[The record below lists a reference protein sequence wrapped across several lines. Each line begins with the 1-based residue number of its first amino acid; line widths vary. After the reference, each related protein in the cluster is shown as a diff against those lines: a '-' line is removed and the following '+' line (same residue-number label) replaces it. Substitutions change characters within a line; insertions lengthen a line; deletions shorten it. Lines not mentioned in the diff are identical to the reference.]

1 MRVGGLGGRLEDWE
15 TKAAK
20 GKNRLV
26 LAIVALVL
34 VLWTLSYFWVLNA
47 YVGTRVAAARADMT
61 TIGASYGSAMSSS
74 LNERL
79 ALVEGL
85 AAFITVKIHEPDKEF
100 PTDMQ
105 VEFPLFAG
113 AMFHSVEGVRNIS
126 VSPDFSVR
134 WVFPDDPGNRKVIGN
149 NILDDKRTGF
159 AAAVRRAIDTHGIA
173 VHEPVD
179 LIQGG
184 LGLIARQAVYRDDKP
199 WGAVGMAFMVD
210 PLVRQTG
217 LPTLGGRVNWGLR
230 TAGGTA
236 VAGNGGVFADEP
248 VVTRVTLPDG
258 YWELALAPMVG
269 WEGSVRD
276 SLEYHLIQAALVV
289 MGLVVLLLAVTQT
302 TNRQRLREQ
311 VRSRTADLWEI
322 QKKLESHGRE
332 LGQAHEEL
340 ERFAYVAAHDLQ
352 EPLRSITSFS
362 QLILRTYHDK
372 LDDEG
377 QAWLSQVIDG
387 GQRMR
392 LLLRDIQLYLAEA
405 TLPLPTAPHGVA
417 EALED
422 AKGKLANAIVKSGA
436 VIEAGPLP
444 EVMADRR
451 RLTEIMTVLLSN
463 GIEYRK
469 PGVQPLVT
477 ISARRD
483 LGMQVIEVSDNG
495 IGIAPEYHKRIFE
508 VFQRLH
514 GRLEHPGTGM
524 GLAIAH
530 KMVLRLGG
538 KITLSSTPG
547 EGSKFSI
554 HLPGV

>member
-1 MRVGGLGGRLEDWE
+1 VRVGSLGEHVEEWD

-20 GKNRLV
+20 ARNRLV
-26 LAIVALVL
+26 LAVAALVL
-34 VLWTLSYFWVLNA
+34 VLWTISYFWVLNA
-47 YVGTRVAAARADMT
+47 YVGSRVAATRAEMT
-61 TIGASYGSAMSSS
+61 TIGASYGSALSSS

-85 AAFITVKIHEPDKEF
+85 AAFITVKILEPEKEF
-100 PTDMQ
+100 PPDML
-105 VEFPLFAG
+105 VEFPQFAG
-113 AMFHSVEGVRNIS
+113 AMFHSVEGVRNVS
-126 VSPDFSVR
+126 VSPDFMVR
-134 WVFPDDPGNRKVIGN
+134 WVFPDDPGNHKVIGN

-173 VHEPVD
+173 VHEPVN

-184 LGLIARQAVYRDDKP
+184 LGLIARQAVYRDDRP
-199 WGAVGMAFMVD
+199 WGAVGMVFMVE

-217 LPTLGGRVNWGLR
+217 LPSLGGRMTWGLH
-230 TAGGTA
+230 TAAGTA
-236 VAGNGGVFADEP
+236 VGGNGEVFANDP
-248 VVTRVTLPDG
+248 VITRVTLPDG
-258 YWELALAPMVG
+258 YWELALAPMVS

-276 SLEYHLIQAALVV
+276 SLEYHLIQAAMVV
-289 MGLVVLLLAVTQT
+289 MGLVILLLAVTQT
-302 TNRQRLREQ
+302 SNRQRLREQ

-332 LGQAHEEL
+332 LSQAHEEL

-377 QAWLSQVIDG
+377 QAWLSQVIGG

-422 AKGKLANAIVKSGA
+422 AKGKLANAIAISGA

-463 GIEYRK
+463 AIEYRK
-469 PGVQPLVT
+469 PGVQPRVMV
-477 ISARRD
+477 SARRD

-514 GRLEHPGTGM
+514 GRQEHPGTGM
-524 GLAIAH
+524 GLAIVH

-538 KITLSSTPG
+538 RVTLSSIPG
-547 EGSKFSI
+547 EGSRFCV